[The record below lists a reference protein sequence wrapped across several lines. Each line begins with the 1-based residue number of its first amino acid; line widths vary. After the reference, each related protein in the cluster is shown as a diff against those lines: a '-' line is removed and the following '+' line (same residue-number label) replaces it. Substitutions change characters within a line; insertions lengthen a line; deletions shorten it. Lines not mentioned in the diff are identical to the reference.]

1 MEEEERASE
10 TLHHEVLLTD
20 LTRSMQPFLFRTLRP
35 DRMTYAVLGFIEE
48 KLGSKYISGSNV
60 PFSESFKE
68 SGSSTPMF
76 FILSP
81 GVDPLKDVE
90 VLGRT
95 LGYTASN
102 KNFHNISLGQG
113 QEKVA
118 EEAME
123 RASKHGHW
131 VVLQNI
137 HLVKVWLPRLEKKIE
152 EQMEEA
158 HKDYRL
164 FLSADPAPTPA
175 SHIIPDTIL
184 ETSIKITN
192 EPPSGIFANL
202 HKALDNFTQET
213 LETCSKVIANCQC
226 FEINL
231 LSRRQSSSLFY
242 SPFATSMQWYR
253 NERSLGHRAGT
264 RLTHTTQET
273 LSSPAMSFTT
283 TWRQTTGFHGRT
295 YSIYL
300 VRSCTA
306 AISLMTGTDVCAR

>member
-1 MEEEERASE
+1 MR
-10 TLHHEVLLTD
+10 
-20 LTRSMQPFLFRTLRP
+20 
-35 DRMTYAVLGFIEE
+35 YAVLGYIEE
-48 KLGSKYISGSNV
+48 KLGSKYILSSNV

-102 KNFHNISLGQG
+102 KNFHHISLGQG

-137 HLVKVWLPRLEKKIE
+137 HLVKVWLPQLEKKIE

-158 HKDYRL
+158 HKEYRL

-213 LETCSKVIANCQC
+213 LETCSKVVANHQC
-226 FEINL
+226 
-231 LSRRQSSSLFY
+231 
-242 SPFATSMQWYR
+242 
-253 NERSLGHRAGT
+253 
-264 RLTHTTQET
+264 
-273 LSSPAMSFTT
+273 
-283 TWRQTTGFHGRT
+283 
-295 YSIYL
+295 
-300 VRSCTA
+300 
-306 AISLMTGTDVCAR
+306 

>member
-1 MEEEERASE
+1 M
-10 TLHHEVLLTD
+10 
-20 LTRSMQPFLFRTLRP
+20 FLFRTLRP
-35 DRMTYAVLGFIEE
+35 DRMTYAVLGFISE
-48 KLGSKYISGSNV
+48 KLGSKYTGSNSNV

-68 SGSSTPMF
+68 SSSSTPMF

-123 RASKHGHW
+123 KASKLGHW

-137 HLVKVWLPRLEKKIE
+137 HLVKVWLPQLEKKIE

-213 LETCSKVIANCQC
+213 LETCSKVVANHQC
-226 FEINL
+226 
-231 LSRRQSSSLFY
+231 
-242 SPFATSMQWYR
+242 
-253 NERSLGHRAGT
+253 
-264 RLTHTTQET
+264 
-273 LSSPAMSFTT
+273 
-283 TWRQTTGFHGRT
+283 
-295 YSIYL
+295 
-300 VRSCTA
+300 
-306 AISLMTGTDVCAR
+306 